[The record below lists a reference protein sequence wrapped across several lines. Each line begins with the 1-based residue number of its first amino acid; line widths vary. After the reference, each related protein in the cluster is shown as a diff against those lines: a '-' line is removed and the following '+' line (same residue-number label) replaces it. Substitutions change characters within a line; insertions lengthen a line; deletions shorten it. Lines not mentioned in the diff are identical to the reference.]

1 MRWDAENTENTSGRE
16 GRLSVQASPTDDHR
30 PVSLVLARTAEIL
43 GDEPFYHELVAGLER
58 GLRPAS
64 IPVLLHVVP
73 TRRHEIA
80 CYERWKQDGHV
91 QAVVLVDLSPD
102 DERIAL
108 VRALG
113 MAAVAVGD
121 PDSAGGLDTVWTLD
135 DEAMAAAVQ
144 YLVGLGHRRIAHVGG
159 PMTMA
164 HTQVR
169 ARAFDAACARLGARP
184 SRAEGTYLE
193 ASGRAAIATLLATGA
208 PPTAV
213 VVDNDLMALGVLDGA
228 RALGIP
234 VPGVLSVLAWDDSPL
249 CQLADPPLSAV
260 AHDVQEV
267 GVLTADALLNVIR
280 GAAPRVLCTAP
291 ARVVERGSTGT
302 IN

>member
-1 MRWDAENTENTSGRE
+1 MK
-16 GRLSVQASPTDDHR
+16 ASPADDVR
-30 PVSLVLARTAEIL
+30 PVALVLARTSEIL
-43 GDEPFYHELVAGLER
+43 GEEPFYHEFVAGLER
-58 GLRPAS
+58 GLRSRS

-73 TRRHEIA
+73 TRAHEIT
-80 CYERWKQDGHV
+80 CYERWQRDGHV

-108 VRALG
+108 VRSLG

-121 PDSAGGLDTVWTLD
+121 PGSGAGLDTVWTLD

-144 YLVGLGHRRIAHVGG
+144 YLVGLGHRRIAHIGG

-169 ARAFDAACARLGARP
+169 ARAFDAECARLGAQP
-184 SRAEGTYLE
+184 SRAEGDYLE
-193 ASGRAAIATLLATGA
+193 ASGRAAITTLLATSP

-228 RALGIP
+228 RALRIP
-234 VPGVLSVLAWDDSPL
+234 VPEVLSVLAWDDSPL

-260 AHDVQEV
+260 AHDVQDV
-267 GVLTADALLNVIR
+267 GALTAAALVNAIDGGR
-280 GAAPRVLCTAP
+280 AQVLYTPP
-291 ARVVERGSTGT
+291 ARVVERGSTAP